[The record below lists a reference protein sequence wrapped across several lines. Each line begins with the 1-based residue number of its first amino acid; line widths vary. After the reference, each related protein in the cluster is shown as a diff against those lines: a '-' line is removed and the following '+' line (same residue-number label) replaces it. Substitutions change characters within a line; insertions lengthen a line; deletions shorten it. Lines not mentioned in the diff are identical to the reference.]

1 MEPEELDALV
11 AANVRAARARRR
23 LRQEDLAD
31 EMGWSRQTVSTV
43 EAGTRRVTLAD
54 AVALC
59 AALEID
65 LRELLLG
72 APAEALR
79 ALGIPPA

>member
-1 MEPEELDALV
+1 MPVMTPEQLDALV
-11 AANVRAARARRR
+11 AENIRAARARRR

-59 AALEID
+59 AALQIGLRD
-65 LRELLLG
+65 LLEG
-72 APAEALR
+72 APADVTESLK
-79 ALGIPPA
+79 I